1 MSTCPKKSIFDTEV
15 RDGVRSYG
23 CWGKR
28 SQYQAA
34 TSYIMQKQEGNHQN
48 LTDGFAHVRKDPRQ
62 NCKLAM
68 DDLVGYD
75 TSSFYLVVLV
85 HTYMYRTALWLSVI

>member
-1 MSTCPKKSIFDTEV
+1 MLTCSINSNFETEV

-48 LTDGFAHVRKDPRQ
+48 LTDGFAHVREDPRQ

-68 DDLVGYD
+68 DDLVGYA
-75 TSSFYLVVLV
+75 THLL
-85 HTYMYRTALWLSVI
+85 LSI